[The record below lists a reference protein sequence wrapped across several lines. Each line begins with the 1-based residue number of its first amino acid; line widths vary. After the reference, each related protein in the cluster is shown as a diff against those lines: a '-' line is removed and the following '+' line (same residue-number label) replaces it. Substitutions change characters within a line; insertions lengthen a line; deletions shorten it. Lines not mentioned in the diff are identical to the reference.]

1 MQAYLIRITAAAI
14 LASVLRKLAPQG
26 IPGRGTRLGAGLL
39 VILTAL
45 GPLGEVNILESAR
58 EIVSG
63 SYVAGYW
70 EDAFQET
77 TNDLM
82 EELIKENA
90 EAYIL
95 DKAQAMGAEVQA
107 EVETVVQNGCPIPWR
122 VRLEGSVTLQQK
134 EKLARML
141 RDDLGIPEERQ
152 MW

>member
-14 LASVLRKLAPQG
+14 LASVLRKLAPKG
-26 IPGRGTRLGAGLL
+26 ISGRGTRLGAGLL
-39 VILTAL
+39 VIFAAL
-45 GPLGEVNILESAR
+45 SPLGEANLYAAAEKITAY
-58 EIVSG
+58 
-63 SYVAGYW
+63 SYQAGFS
-70 EDAFQET
+70 EDTFQEN

-107 EVETVVQNGCPIPWR
+107 EVETVVQDGCPIPWR
-122 VRLEGSVTLQQK
+122 VRLGGTVSREQQA
-134 EKLARML
+134 ELTRIL
-141 RDDLGIPEERQ
+141 REDLGIPEERQ